1 LGTNGQIP
9 FSNAGVRSSRVQV
22 GELAPDF
29 VLQGSDGTPKSLAA
43 LIGRPVLIL
52 FYRGHW

>member
-1 LGTNGQIP
+1 MK
-9 FSNAGVRSSRVQV
+9 SSRVQV

-29 VLQGSDGTPKSLAA
+29 VLPGTDGTPKSLAA